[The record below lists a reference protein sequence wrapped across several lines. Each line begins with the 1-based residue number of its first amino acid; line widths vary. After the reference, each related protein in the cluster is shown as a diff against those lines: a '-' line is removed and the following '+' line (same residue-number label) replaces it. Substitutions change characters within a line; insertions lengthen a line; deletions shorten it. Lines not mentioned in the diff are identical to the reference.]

1 MDSKVSYFITS
12 ERDLCQLKHWLKSKH
27 KMSIEEFVVLF
38 KVYEATRISGKN
50 YVTPFILKC
59 FGILVKLM

>member
-27 KMSIEEFVVLF
+27 KMSIEEFVQS
-38 KVYEATRISGKN
+38 I
-50 YVTPFILKC
+50 
-59 FGILVKLM
+59 